1 MQSNF
6 SYCTACITLYGAY
19 LGSCLTC
26 NSSFCETCSSNI
38 FICTSCINGYGLN
51 TNGTC
56 MPCQTSSSLCLNC
69 DGANLNQCVS
79 CNQGYFFV
87 GGICRPCTT
96 TCISCSNATTCNSC
110 IDGYYLD
117 SANIC

>member
-51 TNGTC
+51 NSIC
-56 MPCQTSSSLCLNC
+56 EPCQISIPCLNC
-69 DGANLNQCVS
+69 DGANLIQCTS
-79 CNQGYFFV
+79 CNQSYYLV
-87 GGICRPCTT
+87 IGG
-96 TCISCSNATTCNSC
+96 TCN
-110 IDGYYLD
+110 
-117 SANIC
+117 